1 MKWQK
6 DQKNRK
12 KIAVATLIE
21 YFRSLLFFTDSNTVL
36 PISAMFYPEL
46 FTLNLMIIQ
55 PFTPTLTL
63 PDVLLP
69 VPQKIIMTLIFSPE
83 ATWSGD

>member
-1 MKWQK
+1 
-6 DQKNRK
+6 
-12 KIAVATLIE
+12 
-21 YFRSLLFFTDSNTVL
+21 
-36 PISAMFYPEL
+36 MFYPEL

-55 PFTPTLTL
+55 PFTPTLTP

>member
-1 MKWQK
+1 MKWQE

-12 KIAVATLIE
+12 KIAGATLTE
-21 YFRSLLFFTDSNTVL
+21 YFRSLLFFTDSNAVL
-36 PISAMFYPEL
+36 PLSAMFYPEL

-69 VPQKIIMTLIFSPE
+69 VPQKIIMIIIYCL
-83 ATWSGD
+83 